1 MAIRKH
7 SQDWMI
13 ERVKEYLN
21 GAGSIRSIAY
31 DNGIGHETLRRWI
44 LAYNARGVEA
54 FYRGSGNNHYSSEFK
69 ARCVKIVLSGELSI
83 SDCVAH
89 YGISNHSVLWHWISE
104 YNANKELKDY
114 DPHGEVFMAG
124 TGRKITIEERRE
136 IVKFCLEHGRDY
148 KGTASIYNVSYHQV
162 YEWVRKY
169 DAKGEDALADRRG
182 HHKSDDEV
190 DELERLRRENQRLKR
205 QLEEKDM
212 LVELLKKVKEFE
224 RM

>member
-1 MAIRKH
+1 MPKWKH
-7 SQDWMI
+7 SQEWML
-13 ERVKEYLN
+13 EWVTEYLN
-21 GAGSIRSIAY
+21 GQGSYRSIAY
-31 DNGIGHETLRRWI
+31 DNGIGVETLRRWV
-44 LAYNARGVEA
+44 LAYSARGAEA
-54 FYRGSGNNHYSSEFK
+54 FHRGHGNNRYSSVFK
-69 ARCVKIVLSGELSI
+69 TYCVKIVLNGELSI
-83 SDCVAH
+83 SDCVAR
-89 YGISNHSVLWHWISE
+89 YGITHYSVLRRWISE
-104 YNANKELKDY
+104 YNANIEFKDY
-114 DPHGEVFMAG
+114 DPHREVYMAG
-124 TGRKITIEERRE
+124 AGRKTTIEERRE

-190 DELERLRRENQRLKR
+190 DELERLRRENLRLKR

-224 RM
+224 GM

>member
-1 MAIRKH
+1 MRKNKYPG
-7 SQDWMI
+7 DLKI
-13 ERVKEYLN
+13 EIAKAYINGEGSYDYLASKYGVGHKSVETWARMFREHGEGGFVTLPGN
-21 GAGSIRSIAY
+21 RS
-31 DNGIGHETLRRWI
+31 
-44 LAYNARGVEA
+44 
-54 FYRGSGNNHYSSEFK
+54 YSSEFK
-69 ARCVKIVLSGELSI
+69 TQCVEEVLAGLGSVDDVI
-83 SDCVAH
+83 AKH
-89 YGISNHSVLWHWISE
+89 GITSRSVLIKWIE
-104 YNANKELKDY
+104 KYRANIELRDY
-114 DPHGEVFMAG
+114 YPRREVYMAG
-124 TGRKITIEERRE
+124 AGRKTTIEERRE

>member
-1 MAIRKH
+1 MPKWKH
-7 SQDWMI
+7 SQEWML
-13 ERVKEYLN
+13 ERVTEYLN
-21 GAGSIRSIAY
+21 GQGSYRSIAY
-31 DNGIGHETLRRWI
+31 DNGIGVETLRRWV
-44 LAYNARGVEA
+44 LAYSARGAEA
-54 FYRGSGNNHYSSEFK
+54 FHRGH
-69 ARCVKIVLSGELSI
+69 
-83 SDCVAH
+83 
-89 YGISNHSVLWHWISE
+89 VLWHWISE

-190 DELERLRRENQRLKR
+190 DELERLRRENLRLKR

-224 RM
+224 GM